1 MTVEAILRQFS
12 SASVHDEL
20 LSFEHLHFR
29 QNAVGS
35 VLFQEIGS
43 IVPGTQNH
51 QRWTSST
58 GEEPESSDEGT
69 KFKERELA
77 AFLHQS
83 AHLIQQVPSKHS
95 NDSRSVVRPSEEEL
109 PLAMVI
115 EAATVLR
122 TF

>member
-20 LSFEHLHFR
+20 LSFEHLPFR

-35 VLFQEIGS
+35 VFQEIGS

-58 GEEPESSDEGT
+58 GEEPESCDEGT

-83 AHLIQQVPSKHS
+83 AHLLQQVPSKHS
-95 NDSRSVVRPSEEEL
+95 NDARSVVRPSEEQL